1 MSLSVRK
8 SLAAIALLGVVT
20 CLISSA
26 ALYLLIRTTNAQR
39 VDRARDLVV
48 QQLELISVAD
58 GATERGEGPA
68 LAIPTMLGMRGG
80 VLARGASAVSISPP
94 LDPQSR
100 ALLDRAIDGAANGS
114 PSVAQTPTDDTTII
128 VGALRTERGSFAWMR
143 FPVVVPTWIAKWQ
156 IVGVTLAI
164 AGLALA
170 FASLQLAVSVH
181 RGASGLKA
189 SLARLGRD
197 LAAPVARPGLRELAD
212 VADGIRSLAEELSRA
227 RAEEARLNREL
238 ADRERLATLGR
249 VAAGVAHEVRNPL
262 ASIKLRLDLAQM
274 EPDAPPAL
282 VHELASAST
291 EIARLDRFVADLLTV
306 SGRRTGPKEDIDL
319 GALATRRVEVVEP
332 WARERGVRIS
342 VTGTARALIDLDA
355 VGRVVDNLVRNAV
368 EASRPEGV
376 VEVGVSNGGREVRVV
391 VSDHGTG
398 VEEARAHELFE
409 PFFTTKPD
417 GTGLGLAISRAIAQ
431 AHGGALT
438 YSRDGDATRFELVLP
453 AEGRA

>member
-20 CLISSA
+20 CLVSSA

-48 QQLELISVAD
+48 QQLELIAVAD

-80 VLARGASAVSISPP
+80 VLARGASAVSIAPP
-94 LDPQSR
+94 LDPQTR
-100 ALLDRAIDGAANGS
+100 AMLDRALERASNGS
-114 PSVAQTPTDDTTII
+114 SSVEQTPTDDTTIV
-128 VGALRTERGSFAWMR
+128 VGALRTERGAFAWMV

-156 IVGVTLAI
+156 IVGITLGI

-170 FASLQLAVSVH
+170 FASLQLAVTVH

-189 SLARLGRD
+189 SLAALGRNLD
-197 LAAPVARPGLRELAD
+197 APVARPGLRELAD

-227 RAEEARLNREL
+227 RGEEARLNREL

-274 EPDAPPAL
+274 EADVPATL

-306 SGRRTGPKEDIDL
+306 SGRRTGPKETIDL
-319 GALATRRVEVVEP
+319 GKLAARRVEVVEP

-342 VTGTARALIDLDA
+342 VTGTASALIDLDA

-368 EASRPEGV
+368 EASRPDGV
-376 VEVGVSNGGREVRVV
+376 VEVGVSNGGREARVV
-391 VSDHGTG
+391 VSDGGAG
-398 VEEARAHELFE
+398 VDEARAHELFE

-431 AHGGALT
+431 AHGGSLS
-438 YSRDGDATRFELVLP
+438 YSRVAGATRFELVLP
-453 AEGRA
+453 VEGRA